1 MLGEI
6 LTHTSRQFAI
16 GTLAA
21 HQVNVLLVDHAR
33 RLGALQA
40 ETAMAWLEFIG
51 QPLERRRSKLRYTTS
66 SANDNIICLA
76 EAVQQR
82 SQNSGQGLLRKH

>member
-1 MLGEI
+1 MLGKI
-6 LTHTSRQFAI
+6 ITHTSRQFAI

-40 ETAMAWLEFIG
+40 ETAMAWLQFVG
-51 QPLERRRSKLRYTTS
+51 QPLGHRRSEIRYTA
-66 SANDNIICLA
+66 SAPNDNIICLA

-82 SQNSGQGLLRKH
+82 SQNSGHGLLRKY